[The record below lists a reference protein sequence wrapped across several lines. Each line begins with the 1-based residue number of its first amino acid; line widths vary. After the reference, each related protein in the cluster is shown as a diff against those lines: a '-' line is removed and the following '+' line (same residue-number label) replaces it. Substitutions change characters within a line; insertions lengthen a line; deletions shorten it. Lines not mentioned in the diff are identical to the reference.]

1 MAVARGQDL
10 DSTLLAIVGAACALA
25 GARYGAL
32 GVLGRDRRIAR
43 FITHGIAPALVERI
57 GPFPTGR
64 GILGVL
70 IDEATPLRLRDI
82 ADDPR
87 SVGFPPHHPPMASFL
102 GVPVMARGEVF
113 GNLYLTEKEG
123 AEEFSQED
131 ERTLVMFAAQAG
143 VAIED
148 ARLRAEMGHQLE
160 ELRRAAEARAAVSQI
175 AQSILRERD
184 VERVL
189 RLLAERAAELV
200 DARIAGIGLP
210 EEESRTVNY
219 VACAG
224 PGAAAL
230 SGRSFPIDGSPSG
243 AVLVTGQPCRLDD
256 AAAAAELF
264 PALSERIVEQLLVV
278 ALPGPESPLGVL
290 LTGDKAGGETFT
302 GEDEELLSL
311 LGALGAIAL
320 QNARAFRREQDR
332 ARELVRL
339 ERAEE
344 RRAAEL
350 EARRRAAAAQ
360 EEERRRIAQDLHD
373 RIGGMLTGG
382 ALMLKELEKR
392 VRRLDDPGGEL
403 AASIEELRLHFGT
416 TMDDLRD
423 VIGDLH
429 PRVLEQ
435 QGLEAALQRLCG
447 SVDRRADLPVYLT
460 AEPGIESIGGEL
472 AMAAFRIAQEA
483 LTNCARHSQASR
495 VRVSASAADTQ
506 FTLVVEDDGIGAD
519 GAVSDYGLDGMRQ
532 RAALVGGTLRLEQVV
547 PNGTRVVFTAPLD

>member
-1 MAVARGQDL
+1 M
-10 DSTLLAIVGAACALA
+10 DSSTA
-25 GARYGAL
+25 
-32 GVLGRDRRIAR
+32 
-43 FITHGIAPALVERI
+43 ERI

-70 IDEATPLRLRDI
+70 IDEAVPLRLQNI

-87 SVGFPPHHPPMASFL
+87 SVGFPAHHPPMASFL
-102 GVPVMARGEVF
+102 GVPVVARGEVF

-123 AEEFSQED
+123 AEQFSEED

-148 ARLRAEMGHQLE
+148 ARLRAELRQQLD
-160 ELRRAAEARAAVSQI
+160 ELRRAADARAAVSQI
-175 AQSILRERD
+175 ALSILRERD

-200 DARIAGIGLP
+200 DAGVAGIGLP
-210 EEESRTVNY
+210 DEESGEIHF
-219 VACAG
+219 VACVG
-224 PGAAAL
+224 PGAADLA
-230 SGRSFPIDGSPSG
+230 GRSFPIDGSPSG

-256 AAAAAELF
+256 AAAAASLF
-264 PALSERIVEQLLVV
+264 PARGERVMDQMLIVP
-278 ALPGPESPLGVL
+278 LPGAESPVGVL
-290 LTGDKAGGETFT
+290 LTGDRAEGGVFT
-302 GEDEELLSL
+302 REDEELLSL

-320 QNARAFRREQDR
+320 QNARAFRRERDR
-332 ARELVRL
+332 ARDLVRL

-350 EARRRAAAAQ
+350 EARRRAATAQ
-360 EEERRRIAQDLHD
+360 DEERRRIAQDLHD

-382 ALMLKELEKR
+382 ALMLRQLEKR
-392 VRRLDDPGGEL
+392 IRRLDDPGGEI
-403 AASIEELRLHFGT
+403 AASIEELRLHFGA

-435 QGLEAALQRLCG
+435 QGLEAALERLCG
-447 SVDRRADLPVYLT
+447 SIDRRADLPVYLT
-460 AEPGIESIGGEL
+460 AEPGIGSVRGDL

-495 VRVSASAADTQ
+495 VRVSAGVGEAM
-506 FTLVVEDDGIGAD
+506 FTLVVEDDGVGVD
-519 GAVSDYGLDGMRQ
+519 GSVPDYGLEGMRQ
-532 RAALVGGTLRLEQVV
+532 RAAMVGGTLRLEPVV
-547 PNGTRVVFTAPLD
+547 PTGTRVVFTAPLD